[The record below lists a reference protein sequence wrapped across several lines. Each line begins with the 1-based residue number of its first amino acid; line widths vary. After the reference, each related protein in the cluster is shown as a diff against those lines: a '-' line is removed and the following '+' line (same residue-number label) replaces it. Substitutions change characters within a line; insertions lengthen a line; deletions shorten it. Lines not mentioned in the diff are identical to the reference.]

1 MSSHQGTVQVGIYQD
16 IYLFKLSAY
25 KQHVLQLAK
34 LLDGGL
40 RALGLP
46 LLSGSNERH
55 RSQLVLMG
63 MRQPTAE
70 QRQLFVAL
78 SDFLT
83 TTKIRVS
90 QRQGRLRFSFHLYN
104 TSNEVQTVLLA
115 ASEWMRGQHISTSH
129 FK

>member
-1 MSSHQGTVQVGIYQD
+1 VIE
-16 IYLFKLSAY
+16 
-25 KQHVLQLAK
+25 QHVLQLAK

-70 QRQLFVAL
+70 QRQLFVVL

-83 TTKIRVS
+83 TRKIRVS

-104 TSNEVQTVLLA
+104 TSDDVQAVLLA
-115 ASEWMRGQHISTSH
+115 AGEWMREQHISSSH
-129 FK
+129 FN